1 MRDLAN
7 MSVAFLFLLSNFG
20 SEAFPLIYRRAVTT
34 VPPNFFVLPTRRT
47 LLNIISTCLITIL
60 VTEGVAVH
68 PNVQPISR
76 LWVLSRYVDIFWVL
90 VTPELVLAWA
100 LRQRFAAADVTR
112 IYNTIRKP
120 DRGAS

>member
-1 MRDLAN
+1 
-7 MSVAFLFLLSNFG
+7 MSVAFLFSLFLLSNFG

-34 VPPNFFVLPTRRT
+34 APPHIFVLPTKRT
-47 LLNIISTCLITIL
+47 LFNIIWSCFITIIF
-60 VTEGVAVH
+60 TEGVAVH
-68 PNVQPISR
+68 PNVRPISS
-76 LWVLSRYVDIFWVL
+76 LSRYVDIFWVL